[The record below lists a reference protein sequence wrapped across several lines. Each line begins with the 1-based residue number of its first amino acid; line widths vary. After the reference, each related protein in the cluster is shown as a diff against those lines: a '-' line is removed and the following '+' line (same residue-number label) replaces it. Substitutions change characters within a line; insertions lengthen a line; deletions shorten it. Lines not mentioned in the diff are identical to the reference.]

1 MDELNIEYEIPAIAE
16 IAISSEGAL
25 RDALSILD
33 KAINVSGDAKIN
45 LDLVHD
51 VLGLAKRE
59 ELYRV
64 CDGILKRDIDTA
76 LVSLNEAIISG
87 KEADSVLM
95 QIIEYF
101 RDKIVAISVDEPKKV
116 LSKSDDYI
124 KKLTESYNDNE
135 VSKRICD
142 ILIKLSKLKNDMRFF
157 SNPKYLLEAK
167 IIELCL
173 DNEEDRLNKNAK
185 EIKANNSEDN
195 TSSLSNVDMNQIN
208 LLNEKINSLEKSIA
222 LLENKINEGNY
233 QKAPVFEENDAN
245 SSSNDVDLS
254 SISLEDSEKMDLD
267 DESTLS
273 MYPDVRVENGVIMV
287 EEDEVREIINLLK
300 KCSQYITNRYRDPLI
315 SQMVNVL
322 KPVSYKNGVATVV
335 FTNYFNLIMT
345 FNELNGRELLNDTIK
360 QLYDKDLKIVYM
372 KGRHEVR
379 FKRDKNRKSRLGDEI
394 KKSLEEEN
402 KNIKDDIIKDSDDL
416 GSLSYDVRS
425 ASVDI
430 SQSSEEEYL
439 SSFDDMDIP
448 VEKENEF
455 EESIEDFGFTE
466 MED

>member
-1 MDELNIEYEIPAIAE
+1 MRKLPIFKLIRKYKVYIIDEIHMLTTEAFNALLKTLEEPPKHVVFIFATTEVNKVLPTILSRCQRFDFSRINKEDIVKHLCGILDELNIEYEIPAIAE

-287 EEDEVREIINLLK
+287 EEDSGYEGN
-300 KCSQYITNRYRDPLI
+300 
-315 SQMVNVL
+315 
-322 KPVSYKNGVATVV
+322 
-335 FTNYFNLIMT
+335 
-345 FNELNGRELLNDTIK
+345 
-360 QLYDKDLKIVYM
+360 YDK
-372 KGRHEVR
+372 R
-379 FKRDKNRKSRLGDEI
+379 
-394 KKSLEEEN
+394 
-402 KNIKDDIIKDSDDL
+402 
-416 GSLSYDVRS
+416 
-425 ASVDI
+425 
-430 SQSSEEEYL
+430 
-439 SSFDDMDIP
+439 
-448 VEKENEF
+448 
-455 EESIEDFGFTE
+455 
-466 MED
+466 